1 MGRPREELLRA
12 WRQKIESGQPILGTG
27 IVGVAADFCVVTNSL
42 RFRPDAPGSLL
53 GMMPFGDANAI
64 VLDLAKEALGQS
76 RRVPLIAGLC
86 GTDPMRLMDKFLPEV
101 AEAGFA
107 GVQNFPTLGLID
119 GVFRA
124 SLEETQLGYGREVEM
139 VRRARGI
146 DLVTL
151 PLVFTAEDAAAMAA
165 AGADA
170 VVVHLGL
177 ATSGPAGNR
186 ARRTP
191 AEAAVEVD
199 RIGAVARAV
208 GREVLVLAHGGPIL
222 GVKEAAGVASGSR
235 LLDGFLLATDPGPYA
250 GIALRR

>member
-12 WRQKIESGQPILGTG
+12 WRRKIESGQLILGTG
-27 IVGVAADFCVVTNSL
+27 VVGAAADFCVVTNSL
-42 RFRPDAPGSLL
+42 RFRPEAPGSLF
-53 GMMPFGDANAI
+53 GMLPFGDANAI
-64 VLDLAKEALGQS
+64 VLGLARESLARS
-76 RRVPLIAGLC
+76 PRTPLIAGVC

-124 SLEETQLGYGREVEM
+124 SLEETHLGYGREVEM
-139 VRRARGI
+139 VRMARGI
-146 DLVTL
+146 DLLTL
-151 PLVFTAEDAAAMAA
+151 PFVFTAEDAAAMAA

-177 ATSGPAGNR
+177 ATAGPAGGR

-191 AEAAVEVD
+191 AEAAVELD
-199 RIGAVARAV
+199 RVGGAARET
-208 GREVLVLAHGGPIL
+208 RKEVLVLAHGGPIL
-222 GVKEAAGVASGSR
+222 GVQEAAKVASASR
-235 LLDGFLLATDPGPYA
+235 LLEGIFLAADPAPYA
-250 GIALRR
+250 GIPLRS